1 MMIGSSNNTESIFN
15 LWIRLNHKS
24 ITVLVATNA
33 DTPIPTREEKSVINN
48 ITYSMKRQL
57 I

>member
-1 MMIGSSNNTESIFN
+1 MMIGSSNNTDSIFN

-24 ITVLVATNA
+24 ITVLVATNSNSNKRGK
-33 DTPIPTREEKSVINN
+33 ICLNN

>member
-33 DTPIPTREEKSVINN
+33 DTPIPIRGEKSVLTI
-48 ITYSMKRQL
+48 
-57 I
+57 